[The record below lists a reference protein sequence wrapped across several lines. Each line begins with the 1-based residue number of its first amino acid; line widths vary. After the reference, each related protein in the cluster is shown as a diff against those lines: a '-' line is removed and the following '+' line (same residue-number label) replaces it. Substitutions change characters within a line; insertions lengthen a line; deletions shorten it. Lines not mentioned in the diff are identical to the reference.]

1 MTEQSTDVTIAAVR
15 TDERRILESWLA
27 DAAQQGIDVD
37 DVSSISA
44 AYDAFVERMVALKPS
59 ERGDPTEFCT
69 MIGFALGE
77 NLQRR
82 TDLEWRVVSDSTG
95 TDLALT
101 TPAEDAVLF
110 PVDPVAAAWEV
121 AEVGW
126 MPQWVENLLAGRS
139 GPQE

>member
-1 MTEQSTDVTIAAVR
+1 MTDPSAELTISALGPDEQ
-15 TDERRILESWLA
+15 RILEAWLS

-37 DVSSISA
+37 DVPSISA
-44 AYDAFVERMVALKPS
+44 AFDAFVERMVAAKAS

-82 TDLEWRVVSDSTG
+82 TSLEWRVVTDENG
-95 TDLALT
+95 TDLALAT
-101 TPAEDAVLF
+101 ATEDAVLF

-126 MPQWVENLLAGRS
+126 MPQWVENLLAGMRE
-139 GPQE
+139 PQE

>member
-1 MTEQSTDVTIAAVR
+1 MTESPQDIDISTVGA
-15 TDERRILESWLA
+15 DERRVLEDWLD

-37 DVSSISA
+37 DVSSIST
-44 AYDAFVERMVALKPS
+44 AFDDYVEKMVLTKVS

-77 NLQRR
+77 NLARR
-82 TDLEWRVVSDSTG
+82 APLEWRVVTDSKG
-95 TDLALT
+95 RDLALT

-110 PVDPVAAAWEV
+110 PVDPVAAAWEA

-126 MPQWVENLLAGRS
+126 MPQWAENLLAS
-139 GPQE
+139 MPGPQE